1 MEKVKS
7 IAIENKNNLLLLF
20 LGGAILAGINTFFG
34 RADYNIFIYLYMSYI
49 WKFMQ
54 GSSENQSQEKSNTF
68 NILIYSL
75 FIDIFWCLYWNAK
88 WNNLKVDPE
97 GAIHSLVI
105 LTSWIGVLLKI
116 LIIVIYHFIL
126 TSWIGILLK
135 IVIIFMIGILEWNT
149 IKKVLPQKLQEKL
162 NPDYAKQIDEN
173 NDV

>member
-105 LTSWIGVLLKI
+105 LTSWIG
-116 LIIVIYHFIL
+116 
-126 TSWIGILLK
+126 ILLK

-149 IKKVLPQKLQEKL
+149 IKKVQNEKLQEKL